1 MTVNVNSSGLKL
13 LAVLERIASDQ
24 PVGVRQL
31 AREMDAE
38 KSSIQRAIVTLVEAG
53 WVHAAS
59 GSPTRWQ
66 LTGRIH
72 HVARVAHNTNG
83 LRQRARP
90 ALDALRDATGETICL
105 AVPDVRGFV
114 IIEVAESR
122 HALRLV
128 PPVGLDFKVE
138 TSATGLAVL
147 PYLSPEEQTKLLGRP
162 VDAKLEKIFEIT
174 LRKGYHARID
184 ERSRGSINVAAPIF
198 EEDGR
203 PVAGILLCAP
213 RERAG
218 PEDYERLGTMV
229 LATSR
234 ELSLSM
240 PKPGMR
246 NK

>member
-1 MTVNVNSSGLKL
+1 VRVNGNSSGVKL
-13 LAVLERIASDQ
+13 LAVLERIAAGQ

-31 AREMDAE
+31 AREISAN
-38 KSSIQRAIVTLVEAG
+38 KSSIQRAIATLVDAG
-53 WVHAAS
+53 WVHAAP
-59 GSPTRWQ
+59 GTQTRWQ

-90 ALDALRDATGETICL
+90 ALEALRDATGETICL
-105 AVPDVRGFV
+105 AVPDFPGFV

-128 PPVGLDFKVE
+128 PPLGLNFKVD

-147 PYLSPEEQTKLLGRP
+147 PYLSPEEQTKLLGRA
-162 VDAKLEKIFEIT
+162 VDTKLEKIFEMT
-174 LRKGYHARID
+174 LRHGYHARID
-184 ERSRGSINVAAPIF
+184 ERSRGSINIAAPIF
-198 EEDGR
+198 GEDGR

-234 ELSLSM
+234 ELSLAP
-240 PKPGMR
+240 PKPIAAR
-246 NK
+246 K

>member
-1 MTVNVNSSGLKL
+1 MPVNGNSSGLKL
-13 LAVLERIASDQ
+13 LALLERIAADQ

-31 AREMDAE
+31 AREMEAD
-38 KSSIQRAIVTLVEAG
+38 KSSIQRGIATLVDAG

-59 GSPTRWQ
+59 RTPTRWQ

-83 LRQRARP
+83 LRQRARL
-90 ALDALRDATGETICL
+90 ALEELRDATGETICL
-105 AVPDVRGFV
+105 AVPDFHGFV

-128 PPVGLDFKVE
+128 PPIGLNIKVE

-147 PYLSPEEQTKLLGRP
+147 PYLSSEDQEKLLGRA
-162 VDAKLEKIFEIT
+162 VDAKLERILEAT
-174 LRKGYHARID
+174 RRRGYHARMD
-184 ERSRGSINVAAPIF
+184 ERSRGSTNIAAPVF
-198 EEDGR
+198 SEEGR

-213 RERAG
+213 RDRAG
-218 PEDYERLGTMV
+218 PEDYERLGMMV

-234 ELSLSM
+234 KLSLAEPS
-240 PKPGMR
+240 PATARK
-246 NK
+246 